1 MTSVVHLNH
10 FNLNTGAKTGLEVVF
25 ADWLKVEK
33 FVYHGKARIE
43 NVIEDFVTE
52 IEWGP
57 GVALVRVV
65 HEVRLARSDRGGRS
79 THGSPVSVHAVA
91 VNGEAAD
98 SIWRIIEREWME
110 EAELHPK
117 LHTNNEE
124 YPDIG
129 NLKLPWVIS
138 LFSALWHNLRD
149 DLRTRVYHHT
159 QIIIGAVYR
168 ELRGRGAKG

>member
-1 MTSVVHLNH
+1 MTSVLHLNH

-33 FVYHGKARIE
+33 FVYHGKARVE
-43 NVIEDFVTE
+43 NVIEDFAIE

-57 GVALVRVV
+57 GVALVRLI
-65 HEVRLARSDRGGRS
+65 HGGVD
-79 THGSPVSVHAVA
+79 PVSVHAVA

-98 SIWRIIEREWME
+98 VIWRTIEREWME